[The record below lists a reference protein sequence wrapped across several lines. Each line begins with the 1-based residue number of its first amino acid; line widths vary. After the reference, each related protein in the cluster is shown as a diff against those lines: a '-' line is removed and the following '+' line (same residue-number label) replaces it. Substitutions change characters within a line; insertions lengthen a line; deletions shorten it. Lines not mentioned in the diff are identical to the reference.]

1 MIHSARTTDR
11 SAAGRVRRV
20 SPGLPWIVATA
31 LLAGCSSEPSTGL
44 GSEAPPVNIGTQ
56 CSIPTD
62 EIFDGGV
69 GRDGI
74 PALSNPEFVGVWE
87 AAAEWL
93 RDDDRVISV
102 ELDGKI
108 YAIPHNVLWR
118 HEIVN
123 LDRGSEQVAVSYC
136 PLTGSSMVYDR
147 SSVGGA
153 EFGVSGLLFKNNLI
167 MYDRSTNESLWPQM
181 MREARCGERDGQALT
196 MVQGAEMDWLQFRR
210 LHSDGEVVASPT
222 EDPAP
227 YLQYPYGDYEDL
239 DNAFT
244 IFPQELNDQRRQ
256 PKERVF
262 GIPNGAGGGKAY
274 PFLALADEGS
284 YVAINDVVSGRP
296 VIVLWDGLGKA
307 AYAYRPHAN
316 GQDLTFSVQSTPQG
330 SSVFV
335 DDQTGSWWGWNGV
348 AIQGSLQGARM
359 EPVTDAFVA
368 FWFAWAAF
376 HPQTELWQG

>member
-1 MIHSARTTDR
+1 MTWKGWSALHPHTRVV
-11 SAAGRVRRV
+11 SA
-20 SPGLPWIVATA
+20 
-31 LLAGCSSEPSTGL
+31 STGFTR
-44 GSEAPPVNIGTQ
+44 P
-56 CSIPTD
+56 
-62 EIFDGGV
+62 
-69 GRDGI
+69 
-74 PALSNPEFVGVWE
+74 
-87 AAAEWL
+87 
-93 RDDDRVISV
+93 
-102 ELDGKI
+102 
-108 YAIPHNVLWR
+108 Y
-118 HEIVN
+118 
-123 LDRGSEQVAVSYC
+123 
-136 PLTGSSMVYDR
+136 
-147 SSVGGA
+147 
-153 EFGVSGLLFKNNLI
+153 
-167 MYDRSTNESLWPQM
+167 
-181 MREARCGERDGQALT
+181 
-196 MVQGAEMDWLQFRR
+196 
-210 LHSDGEVVASPT
+210 SDGEVVASPT

-227 YLQYPYGDYEDL
+227 YLSSIRTGTTRTWTTRSR
-239 DNAFT
+239 F
-244 IFPQELNDQRRQ
+244 FRRRLNDQRRQ

-284 YVAINDVVSGRP
+284 RVAINDVVSGRP

-359 EPVTDAFVA
+359 EPVTNAFVA